1 VLAEAVAAFHA
12 VLARYTLAD
21 LVRNRDELATIL
33 FLPLPGSIE
42 ARRRA

>member
-1 VLAEAVAAFHA
+1 MLGQAVAAFYA

-21 LVRNRDELATIL
+21 IVRNRDELATIL